1 MKYATRSVML
11 VIAMLLPAAVLAE
24 ASEATLLRLVA
35 YNIHHGE
42 GTDGKL
48 DLPRIAQVITQL
60 EPDLVALQEVDK
72 EVQRTNRVDQVKELA
87 ELTGMQAAFG
97 KFMDYQGGQYGMVI
111 LSKYPIRQFTN
122 HRLPPG
128 SEPRSALA
136 ATVQLGKSKQE
147 LVFVGIH
154 LYQTEEERLAQTARL
169 VEIFKDHTSPI
180 ILAGD
185 FNSPPDSKPL
195 NLLNKSWHTPDKGAD
210 RLTFSSTN
218 PFREIDYILVRPKD
232 RFEIIESRVIDAPI
246 ASDHRPV
253 LLVVRLKQEGQRGN
267 DRP

>member
-1 MKYATRSVML
+1 MKYLIRSATFMT
-11 VIAMLLPAAVLAE
+11 AMILLAVPLAE
-24 ASEATLLRLVA
+24 ASEATLLRLLA

-48 DLPRIAQVITQL
+48 DLPRIAQIITQL

-72 EVQRTNRVDQVKELA
+72 KVQRTNRVDQVKKLA
-87 ELTGMQAAFG
+87 QLTDMQAAFG
-97 KFMDYQGGQYGMVI
+97 KFMDYQGGQYGMAI
-111 LSKYPIRQFTN
+111 LSKYPIQQFTN
-122 HRLPPG
+122 HALPPG
-128 SEPRSALA
+128 PEPRSALA
-136 ATVQLGKSKQE
+136 ATVQLGESKQK

-154 LYQTEEERLAQTARL
+154 LYRTEQERLAQATRL
-169 VEIFKDHTSPI
+169 AEVFKDHTSPI

-185 FNSPPDSKPL
+185 FNSRPDSKPM
-195 NLLNKSWHTPDKGAD
+195 NLLNKSWYTPDKGAD

-218 PFREIDYILVRPKD
+218 PFREIDYIMVRPKD

-253 LLVVRLKQEGQRGN
+253 LLVVRLKQEG
-267 DRP
+267 